1 MPEFECDFPSI
12 HFVHVLFFNLQL
24 QSWHYFKIFNQPD
37 IQDTK
42 PCWFIVHLYQGR
54 PKRTKAVKSYS
65 MYSIYSYSTSNH
77 NIQLLSIVITLF
89 FHYLQWHQIMLV
101 LLYQIWYRK
110 WNGLIMIC
118 RVHIWATFIRRHRP
132 PFWTTE
138 LWLLSGALWFLG
150 ETRIEV
156 VDLAVIQR
164 KCAKCYQNWINRWQL
179 RLMKGIE
186 QEKGSFQVTHEW
198 NFKLYAICWIWVS
211 ILHLLC
217 CDIVANYLV
226 LVDHCITVLY
236 IQFISYLV
244 IALNVLI
251 SDRSIKNISWF

>member
-1 MPEFECDFPSI
+1 MDW
-12 HFVHVLFFNLQL
+12 L
-24 QSWHYFKIFNQPD
+24 
-37 IQDTK
+37 
-42 PCWFIVHLYQGR
+42 WFAACISER
-54 PKRTKAVKSYS
+54 
-65 MYSIYSYSTSNH
+65 
-77 NIQLLSIVITLF
+77 LSSDGTGPL
-89 FHYLQWHQIMLV
+89 
-101 LLYQIWYRK
+101 
-110 WNGLIMIC
+110 
-118 RVHIWATFIRRHRP
+118 
-132 PFWTTE
+132 FWTTE

-236 IQFISYLV
+236 MQFIPCDRIEHTNKWQKYKEYIFILLVWEVYL
-244 IALNVLI
+244 L
-251 SDRSIKNISWF
+251 WH